1 MSDLVRTLITGLV
14 TSVIFL
20 ILVWIFWKIYDRP
33 SKRQLEVEQE
43 RQEKSKEIRMWR
55 AVEAQMAQEEAEAEA
70 LALIERKKAEQRARA
85 IPPPS
90 GVVSNAFA
98 KLDAPTSG
106 EQFNEQF
113 KPKQGMEEIQVE
125 ELVDEIQQ
133 DDSDVLLAPELVEVR
148 QDSGEDAE
156 HLLELLE
163 QEEEF
168 EEEEIEPEIA
178 ESEPARLEAQ
188 ETEDQ
193 DEKAIADE
201 KVDWDSKSEK
211 DQDDPWSVGW

>member
-1 MSDLVRTLITGLV
+1 MSDLVRTLITGLI

-125 ELVDEIQQ
+125 ELVEEIQQ

-148 QDSGEDAE
+148 QDLGEDAE

-193 DEKAIADE
+193 DEKAIADG

>member
-1 MSDLVRTLITGLV
+1 MSDLVRTLITGLI

-20 ILVWIFWKIYDRP
+20 ILAWIFWKIYDRP

-163 QEEEF
+163 QEEES

-193 DEKAIADE
+193 EEKAIADG

>member
-125 ELVDEIQQ
+125 ELVEEIQQ

-163 QEEEF
+163 QEEES

-178 ESEPARLEAQ
+178 ESEPVVQEAQ
-188 ETEDQ
+188 DTEDQ

>member
-163 QEEEF
+163 QEEES
-168 EEEEIEPEIA
+168 EGEEIEPEIA

-193 DEKAIADE
+193 DEKAIAGE

>member
-14 TSVIFL
+14 SSAILL

-98 KLDAPTSG
+98 KLDAPTDG
-106 EQFNEQF
+106 EKFNEQF
-113 KPKQGMEEIQVE
+113 KPKQELEEIQVE
-125 ELVDEIQQ
+125 DLVEQVQQ
-133 DDSDVLLAPELVEVR
+133 DDSDVLLAPEIVEVR
-148 QDSGEDAE
+148 QDAGEDAE
-156 HLLELLE
+156 HFLELLE
-163 QEEEF
+163 QEDEPKDEEF
-168 EEEEIEPEIA
+168 EPEIF
-178 ESEPARLEAQ
+178 ESESVEQEIQ
-188 ETEDQ
+188 ETEEQ
-193 DEKAIADE
+193 DDKAIADE

-211 DQDDPWSVGW
+211 DEDDPWSVGW

>member
-1 MSDLVRTLITGLV
+1 VSDLVRTLITGLV

-125 ELVDEIQQ
+125 ELVEEIQQ

-163 QEEEF
+163 QEEES

-178 ESEPARLEAQ
+178 ESEPVVQEAQ
-188 ETEDQ
+188 DTEDQ

>member
-1 MSDLVRTLITGLV
+1 MSDLVRTLITGLI
-14 TSVIFL
+14 TSVILL

-98 KLDAPTSG
+98 KLDAPTDG

-113 KPKQGMEEIQVE
+113 KPKQELEQIQVE
-125 ELVDEIQQ
+125 DLVKQIQQ
-133 DDSDVLLAPELVEVR
+133 DDSDVLLAPDLVEVR
-148 QDSGEDAE
+148 QDPGEDAE

-163 QEEEF
+163 QEDELED
-168 EEEEIEPEIA
+168 EEIEPEIA
-178 ESEPARLEAQ
+178 ESEPVVQEVE

-211 DQDDPWSVGW
+211 DSNDPWSVGW

>member
-1 MSDLVRTLITGLV
+1 M
-14 TSVIFL
+14 
-20 ILVWIFWKIYDRP
+20 VWIFWKIYDRP

-98 KLDAPTSG
+98 KLDAPTDG

-113 KPKQGMEEIQVE
+113 KPKQELEQIQVE
-125 ELVDEIQQ
+125 DLVEQIQQ
-133 DDSDVLLAPELVEVR
+133 DDSDVLLAPDLVEVR
-148 QDSGEDAE
+148 QDPGEDAE

-163 QEEEF
+163 QEDELED
-168 EEEEIEPEIA
+168 EEIEPEIA
-178 ESEPARLEAQ
+178 ESEPVVQEVE

-211 DQDDPWSVGW
+211 DSNDPWSVGW

>member
-1 MSDLVRTLITGLV
+1 MSDLVRTLITGLI
-14 TSVIFL
+14 TSIILL

-43 RQEKSKEIRMWR
+43 RQDKSKEIRMWR

-113 KPKQGMEEIQVE
+113 KPKQDLEEIHVE
-125 ELVDEIQQ
+125 DLIEEVQQ

-163 QEEEF
+163 QEDEPEDD
-168 EEEEIEPEIA
+168 EIEPEIV
-178 ESEPARLEAQ
+178 ESEPVEQEVQ

-211 DQDDPWSVGW
+211 DEDDPWSVGW

>member
-1 MSDLVRTLITGLV
+1 MSDLVRTLITGLI
-14 TSVIFL
+14 TSIILL

-98 KLDAPTSG
+98 KLDAPTDG

-113 KPKQGMEEIQVE
+113 KPKQELEQIQVE
-125 ELVDEIQQ
+125 DLVEQVQQ
-133 DDSDVLLAPELVEVR
+133 DDSDVLLAPDLVEVR
-148 QDSGEDAE
+148 QDPGEDAE
-156 HLLELLE
+156 HLLELLA
-163 QEEEF
+163 QEDENEPVEMVLEVVEEAPLERGVQVVQDEAEAPIVN
-168 EEEEIEPEIA
+168 EETEWNSEPE
-178 ESEPARLEAQ
+178 
-188 ETEDQ
+188 
-193 DEKAIADE
+193 K
-201 KVDWDSKSEK
+201 DSN
-211 DQDDPWSVGW
+211 DPWSVGW

>member
-1 MSDLVRTLITGLV
+1 MSDLVRTLITGLI

-125 ELVDEIQQ
+125 ELVEEIQQ

-148 QDSGEDAE
+148 QDLGEDAE

>member
-14 TSVIFL
+14 SSAILL

-98 KLDAPTSG
+98 KLDAPTDG
-106 EQFNEQF
+106 EKFNEQF
-113 KPKQGMEEIQVE
+113 KPKQELEEIQVE
-125 ELVDEIQQ
+125 DLAEQVQQ
-133 DDSDVLLAPELVEVR
+133 DDSDVLLAPEIVEVR
-148 QDSGEDAE
+148 QDAGEGAE
-156 HLLELLE
+156 HFLELLQ
-163 QEEEF
+163 QEDEPKDEEF
-168 EEEEIEPEIA
+168 EPEIF
-178 ESEPARLEAQ
+178 ESESVEQ
-188 ETEDQ
+188 ED
-193 DEKAIADE
+193 KAIADE

-211 DQDDPWSVGW
+211 DEDDPWSVGW

>member
-1 MSDLVRTLITGLV
+1 VSDLVRTLITGLI
-14 TSVIFL
+14 TSVILL

-98 KLDAPTSG
+98 KLDAPTDG

-113 KPKQGMEEIQVE
+113 KPKQELEQIQVE
-125 ELVDEIQQ
+125 DLVKQIQQ
-133 DDSDVLLAPELVEVR
+133 DDSDVLLAPDLVEVR
-148 QDSGEDAE
+148 QDPGEDAE

-163 QEEEF
+163 QEDELED
-168 EEEEIEPEIA
+168 EEIEPEIA
-178 ESEPARLEAQ
+178 ESEPVAQ
-188 ETEDQ
+188 EVEETEDQ

-211 DQDDPWSVGW
+211 DSNDPWSVGW

>member
-163 QEEEF
+163 QEEES
-168 EEEEIEPEIA
+168 EEEEIEPKIA

>member
-1 MSDLVRTLITGLV
+1 MSDLVRTLIIGLV
-14 TSVIFL
+14 TSVILL

-55 AVEAQMAQEEAEAEA
+55 SVEAQMAQEEAEAEA

-85 IPPPS
+85 IPPPT
-90 GVVSNAFA
+90 GVVTNAFA
-98 KLDAPTSG
+98 KLDAPTGG

-113 KPKQGMEEIQVE
+113 KPKQELEQIQVE
-125 ELVDEIQQ
+125 DLIEEAEQ

-148 QDSGEDAE
+148 QDLGEDAD

-163 QEEEF
+163 QEDEVEQ
-168 EEEEIEPEIA
+168 EEIELEVV
-178 ESEPARLEAQ
+178 ESETLEQ
-188 ETEDQ
+188 INQVIENE
-193 DEKAIADE
+193 DEKSIADD
-201 KVDWDSKSEK
+201 KVEWDSKSEK
-211 DQDDPWSVGW
+211 DEDDPWRVGW

>member
-1 MSDLVRTLITGLV
+1 
-14 TSVIFL
+14 
-20 ILVWIFWKIYDRP
+20 
-33 SKRQLEVEQE
+33 
-43 RQEKSKEIRMWR
+43 MWR

-125 ELVDEIQQ
+125 ELLDEIQQ

-163 QEEEF
+163 QEEES
-168 EEEEIEPEIA
+168 EEEEIERKSLKANLRQSP
-178 ESEPARLEAQ
+178 

-201 KVDWDSKSEK
+201 KVDWDSKSEE
-211 DQDDPWSVGW
+211 SR

>member
-106 EQFNEQF
+106 EQFKEQF

>member
-125 ELVDEIQQ
+125 ELVEEIQQ

>member
-163 QEEEF
+163 QEEES
-168 EEEEIEPEIA
+168 EEEEIEPKIA
-178 ESEPARLEAQ
+178 ESEPARLDDQ

>member
-1 MSDLVRTLITGLV
+1 MSDLVRTLITGLI
-14 TSVIFL
+14 TSVILL

-98 KLDAPTSG
+98 KLDAPTDG

-113 KPKQGMEEIQVE
+113 KPKQELEQIQVE
-125 ELVDEIQQ
+125 DLVKQIQQ
-133 DDSDVLLAPELVEVR
+133 DDSDVLLAPDLVEVR
-148 QDSGEDAE
+148 QDPGEDAE

-163 QEEEF
+163 QEDELED
-168 EEEEIEPEIA
+168 EEIEPEIA
-178 ESEPARLEAQ
+178 ESEPVAQ
-188 ETEDQ
+188 EVEETEDQ

-211 DQDDPWSVGW
+211 DSNDPWSVGW

>member
-1 MSDLVRTLITGLV
+1 
-14 TSVIFL
+14 
-20 ILVWIFWKIYDRP
+20 
-33 SKRQLEVEQE
+33 
-43 RQEKSKEIRMWR
+43 MWR

-98 KLDAPTSG
+98 KLDAPTDG

-113 KPKQGMEEIQVE
+113 KPKQELEQIQVE
-125 ELVDEIQQ
+125 DLVEQIQQ
-133 DDSDVLLAPELVEVR
+133 DDSDVLLAPDLVEVR
-148 QDSGEDAE
+148 QDPGEDAE

-163 QEEEF
+163 QEDELED
-168 EEEEIEPEIA
+168 EEIEPEIA
-178 ESEPARLEAQ
+178 ESEPVVQEVE

-211 DQDDPWSVGW
+211 DSNDPWSVGW

>member
-1 MSDLVRTLITGLV
+1 MSDLVRTLITGLIV
-14 TSVIFL
+14 SIVLL

-43 RQEKSKEIRMWR
+43 RQDKSKEIRMWR
-55 AVEAQMAQEEAEAEA
+55 AVEAQMVQEEAEAEA

-85 IPPPS
+85 MPPPS
-90 GVVSNAFA
+90 GVVTNAFA
-98 KLDAPTSG
+98 KLDAPTGG

-113 KPKQGMEEIQVE
+113 KPKQELEQIQVE
-125 ELVDEIQQ
+125 DLIEEAEQ

-148 QDSGEDAE
+148 QDPGEDAE

-163 QEEEF
+163 QEDEPKD
-168 EEEEIEPEIA
+168 EEIEPEVV
-178 ESEPARLEAQ
+178 ESEPVEQEVQ

-193 DEKAIADE
+193 DENSIADE
-201 KVDWDSKSEK
+201 KVDWESKSEK
-211 DQDDPWSVGW
+211 DEDDPWSVGW

>member
-1 MSDLVRTLITGLV
+1 
-14 TSVIFL
+14 
-20 ILVWIFWKIYDRP
+20 
-33 SKRQLEVEQE
+33 
-43 RQEKSKEIRMWR
+43 MWR

-125 ELVDEIQQ
+125 ELVEEIQQ

-148 QDSGEDAE
+148 QDLGEDAE

>member
-1 MSDLVRTLITGLV
+1 MSDLVRTLITGLI
-14 TSVIFL
+14 SSAILL

-98 KLDAPTSG
+98 KLDVPTGG
-106 EQFNEQF
+106 EKFNEQF
-113 KPKQGMEEIQVE
+113 KPKQELEEIQVE
-125 ELVDEIQQ
+125 DLVEQIQQ
-133 DDSDVLLAPELVEVR
+133 DDSDVLLAPELVDVR
-148 QDSGEDAE
+148 QDTGEDAE
-156 HLLELLE
+156 HFLELLQQEDEPKDEVIRPEIVESESVE
-163 QEEEF
+163 QE
-168 EEEEIEPEIA
+168 I
-178 ESEPARLEAQ
+178 Q
-188 ETEDQ
+188 ETEEQ
-193 DEKAIADE
+193 DDKAIADE

-211 DQDDPWSVGW
+211 DEDDPWSVGW

>member
-113 KPKQGMEEIQVE
+113 RPKQGMEEIQVE
-125 ELVDEIQQ
+125 ELVEEIQQ

-148 QDSGEDAE
+148 QDLGEDAE

-211 DQDDPWSVGW
+211 HQDDPWSVGW

>member
-113 KPKQGMEEIQVE
+113 RPKQGMEEIQVE
-125 ELVDEIQQ
+125 ELVEEIQQ

-163 QEEEF
+163 QEEES

-193 DEKAIADE
+193 EEKAIADE

>member
-125 ELVDEIQQ
+125 ELLDEIQQ

-148 QDSGEDAE
+148 QDLGEDAE

-163 QEEEF
+163 QEEES

-178 ESEPARLEAQ
+178 ESEPVRLEAQ

-193 DEKAIADE
+193 EEKAIADE

>member
-1 MSDLVRTLITGLV
+1 VSDLVRTLITGLI
-14 TSVIFL
+14 TSIILL

-98 KLDAPTSG
+98 KLDAPTDG

-113 KPKQGMEEIQVE
+113 KPKQELEQIQVE
-125 ELVDEIQQ
+125 DLVEQIQQ
-133 DDSDVLLAPELVEVR
+133 DDSDVLLAPDLVEVR
-148 QDSGEDAE
+148 QDPGEDAE

-163 QEEEF
+163 QEDELEG
-168 EEEEIEPEIA
+168 EEIEPEIA
-178 ESEPARLEAQ
+178 ESEPVLHEVE

-211 DQDDPWSVGW
+211 DSNDPWSVGW

>member
-1 MSDLVRTLITGLV
+1 MSDLVRTLITGLIV
-14 TSVIFL
+14 SIVLL

-43 RQEKSKEIRMWR
+43 RQDKSKEIRMWR
-55 AVEAQMAQEEAEAEA
+55 AVEAQMVQEEAEAEA

-85 IPPPS
+85 MPPPS
-90 GVVSNAFA
+90 GVVTNAFA
-98 KLDAPTSG
+98 KLDAPTGG

-113 KPKQGMEEIQVE
+113 KPKQELEQIQVE
-125 ELVDEIQQ
+125 DLIEEAEQ

-148 QDSGEDAE
+148 QDPGEDAE

-163 QEEEF
+163 QEDEPKD
-168 EEEEIEPEIA
+168 EEIEPEVV
-178 ESEPARLEAQ
+178 ESEPVEQEVQ

-193 DEKAIADE
+193 DENSIADE
-201 KVDWDSKSEK
+201 KVDWGSKSEK
-211 DQDDPWSVGW
+211 DEDDPWSVGW

>member
-1 MSDLVRTLITGLV
+1 VSDLVRTLITGLV
-14 TSVIFL
+14 SSAILL

-98 KLDAPTSG
+98 KLDAPTGG
-106 EQFNEQF
+106 EKFNEQF
-113 KPKQGMEEIQVE
+113 KPKQELEEIQVE
-125 ELVDEIQQ
+125 DLAEQVQQ
-133 DDSDVLLAPELVEVR
+133 DDSDVLLAPEIVEVR
-148 QDSGEDAE
+148 QDTGEDAE
-156 HLLELLE
+156 HFLELLQ
-163 QEEEF
+163 QEDEPKDEV
-168 EEEEIEPEIA
+168 IGPEIV
-178 ESEPARLEAQ
+178 ESESAEHEIL
-188 ETEDQ
+188 ETEEQ
-193 DEKAIADE
+193 DDKVIADE

-211 DQDDPWSVGW
+211 DEDDPWSVGW

>member
-1 MSDLVRTLITGLV
+1 MSDLVRTLITGLI

-125 ELVDEIQQ
+125 ELVEEIQQ

-148 QDSGEDAE
+148 QDLGEDAE

-163 QEEEF
+163 QEEES

-193 DEKAIADE
+193 DEKAIADG

>member
-98 KLDAPTSG
+98 KLEAPTSG

-163 QEEEF
+163 QEEES
-168 EEEEIEPEIA
+168 EEEEIETEIA

-201 KVDWDSKSEK
+201 KVDWDSKLEK
-211 DQDDPWSVGW
+211 VQDDPWSVGW